1 MKNKTIIDIRY
12 YGVEDYHFDIP
23 YIGDRY
29 ARKLREFDFKT
40 GDYDHIY
47 INFVD
52 SLQEGHVEI
61 TPNLNEDWFIY
72 INIGVSVNKFNRF
85 NPDEKFI
92 FKIELTTEVLR
103 ALCERDGL
111 NFEIV
116 KKVKKMMLKYKTELE
131 IVHKEKETAKY
142 KVVISYQIRP
152 LNKASISFV
161 EYTDKITGVSMK
173 KVLTKLKKYRDI
185 YFLVSSISVTKDVVT
200 LKPRIS
206 STAEVHLRSY
216 RTPIQIPIVD
226 FFTNDEKISSEV
238 MFR

>member
-1 MKNKTIIDIRY
+1 MKNKTILDIRY
-12 YGVEDYHFDIP
+12 FGVENYHFDIS

-40 GDYDHIY
+40 REYDHIY
-47 INFVD
+47 INFKD
-52 SLQEGHVEI
+52 SLQDGHIEI
-61 TPNLNEDWFIY
+61 SPQDDRHIY
-72 INIGVSVNKFNRF
+72 VNIGVSVNKFNIL

-92 FKIELTTEVLR
+92 FIIELTTEALR
-103 ALCERDGL
+103 ALCERDEL
-111 NFEIV
+111 DFEVV
-116 KKVKKMMLKYKTELE
+116 KRVKNLMLQYYTELE

-161 EYTDKITGVSMK
+161 EYTDKITGVSK
-173 KVLTKLKKYRDI
+173 KKILTKLKTYTNI
-185 YFLVSSISVTKDVVT
+185 YFLVSTISVTKDAVT
-200 LKPRIS
+200 LKPRNS
-206 STAEVHLRSY
+206 STTQVHLSSY

-226 FFTNDEKISSEV
+226 FFTKDDKISSQV